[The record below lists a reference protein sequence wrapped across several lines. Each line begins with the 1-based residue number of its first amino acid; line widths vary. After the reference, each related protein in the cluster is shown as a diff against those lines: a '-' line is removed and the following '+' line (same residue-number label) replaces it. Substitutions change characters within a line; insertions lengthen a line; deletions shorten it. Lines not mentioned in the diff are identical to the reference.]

1 MDVTIIDISNP
12 ELILN
17 DKLKI
22 AIINKI
28 SDFDNKQIYSIKKNS
43 ETSKII
49 FSNHINY
56 TGDSASFIRRT
67 DSTPRQ
73 KF

>member
-28 SDFDNKQIYSIKKNS
+28 SDFDNKQIYSINKNS
-43 ETSKII
+43 TSKII

-67 DSTPRQ
+67 DSTRKQ

>member
-28 SDFDNKQIYSIKKNS
+28 SDNKQIYSIKKNS